1 MEEAYYIKYKALRE
15 KGKEKK
21 YSQFAGGGGGVP
33 KREKLLADTSRDGRA
48 TENNHVFHIDLI
60 INFSDKKAVSMHVWN
75 LLCHFLIMMC
85 DFERFNQAVL
95 HVWGRHK
102 LS

>member
-15 KGKEKK
+15 KKK
-21 YSQFAGGGGGVP
+21 ITASLRGEGGGVP

-60 INFSDKKAVSMHVWN
+60 INFSDKKAVSMHV
-75 LLCHFLIMMC
+75 
-85 DFERFNQAVL
+85 
-95 HVWGRHK
+95 
-102 LS
+102 

>member
-15 KGKEKK
+15 KGKEKN
-21 YSQFAGGGGGVP
+21 YSQFAGGGDVP

-60 INFSDKKAVSMHVWN
+60 INFSDKKAVSMHV
-75 LLCHFLIMMC
+75 
-85 DFERFNQAVL
+85 
-95 HVWGRHK
+95 
-102 LS
+102 

>member
-15 KGKEKK
+15 KKK
-21 YSQFAGGGGGVP
+21 ITASLRGEGGCVP

-60 INFSDKKAVSMHVWN
+60 INFSDKKAVSMHV
-75 LLCHFLIMMC
+75 
-85 DFERFNQAVL
+85 
-95 HVWGRHK
+95 
-102 LS
+102 

>member
-15 KGKEKK
+15 KKK
-21 YSQFAGGGGGVP
+21 ITASLRGEGGGGVP

-60 INFSDKKAVSMHVWN
+60 INFSDKKAVSMHV
-75 LLCHFLIMMC
+75 
-85 DFERFNQAVL
+85 
-95 HVWGRHK
+95 
-102 LS
+102 